1 MIAPEAPPAVPG
13 SVDVAVVGAGIV
25 GLATARQLLVERPD
39 LRLVLIDKEPAIA
52 VHQTGHNS
60 GVLHSGLYYVP
71 GSLKARTAIAG
82 RAAMIHFCGEHGVEI
97 RVCGKVVVA
106 TREEELPRLHALHTR
121 ARANGVEVELI
132 GPGRL
137 AELEPHAAGLA
148 ALWVPDAAIVD
159 YRAVCRALWHELAA
173 AGAQLALSTEV
184 CGIIEREREI
194 VVETTAGEWRSR
206 LLINCGGLHSDRVA
220 ALHAPIT
227 DGTHIVPFRGEYF
240 ALREPR
246 RHLVRGLIY
255 PVPDPSLPFLGVH
268 LTTTLDGRV
277 LAGPNAVLAL
287 SREGYRWRD
296 VSPRQLIALFSDR
309 GLWRLGRRHWRTAV
323 GEVWRSLN
331 KRAFARALRKLVP
344 ELGAADLERH
354 PAGVRAQALRPDGDL
369 VDDFALVTR
378 RRALHVI
385 NAPSPAATAAL
396 EIGSTLAAEGLKRLS

>member
-1 MIAPEAPPAVPG
+1 
-13 SVDVAVVGAGIV
+13 
-25 GLATARQLLVERPD
+25 
-39 LRLVLIDKEPAIA
+39 
-52 VHQTGHNS
+52 
-60 GVLHSGLYYVP
+60 
-71 GSLKARTAIAG
+71 
-82 RAAMIHFCGEHGVEI
+82 
-97 RVCGKVVVA
+97 
-106 TREEELPRLHALHTR
+106 
-121 ARANGVEVELI
+121 
-132 GPGRL
+132 
-137 AELEPHAAGLA
+137 
-148 ALWVPDAAIVD
+148 
-159 YRAVCRALWHELAA
+159 
-173 AGAQLALSTEV
+173 
-184 CGIIEREREI
+184 
-194 VVETTAGEWRSR
+194 
-206 LLINCGGLHSDRVA
+206 
-220 ALHAPIT
+220 
-227 DGTHIVPFRGEYF
+227 
-240 ALREPR
+240 
-246 RHLVRGLIY
+246 LIY